1 MPKYSSKKARSRK
14 SKKRLNK
21 KKGGGA
27 KKPKLGMKWGSTGK
41 VRK

>member
-1 MPKYSSKKARSRK
+1 MPKGKIKGYKAKKM
-14 SKKRLNK
+14 K
-21 KKGGGA
+21 KKNGS

>member
-1 MPKYSSKKARSRK
+1 MPKSKYKKPKK
-14 SKKRLNK
+14 SIKKTK
-21 KKGGGA
+21 KKSSP

>member
-1 MPKYSSKKARSRK
+1 MPKSKYKKSRK
-14 SKKRLNK
+14 SVKKTK
-21 KKGGGA
+21 KNGGS